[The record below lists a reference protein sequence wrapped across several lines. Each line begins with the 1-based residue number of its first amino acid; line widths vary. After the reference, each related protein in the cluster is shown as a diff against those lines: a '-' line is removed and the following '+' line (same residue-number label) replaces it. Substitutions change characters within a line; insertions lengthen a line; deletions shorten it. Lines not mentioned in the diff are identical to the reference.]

1 MYLPVR
7 RNCFFINHEEKISLK
22 IKNIIVYD
30 NQFNNIVAT
39 ADEGIMEALSEF
51 LPPPNFTVASYKADI
66 LEPITVSLPYGVEFV
81 LPMGQVLGERY
92 TSRMLALFD
101 QDINSNFFMFT
112 TYENSNTIVELI
124 GL

>member
-51 LPPPNFTVASYKADI
+51 LPPPNFIVASYKADI

-112 TYENSNTIVELI
+112 TYENSNTIVEPI